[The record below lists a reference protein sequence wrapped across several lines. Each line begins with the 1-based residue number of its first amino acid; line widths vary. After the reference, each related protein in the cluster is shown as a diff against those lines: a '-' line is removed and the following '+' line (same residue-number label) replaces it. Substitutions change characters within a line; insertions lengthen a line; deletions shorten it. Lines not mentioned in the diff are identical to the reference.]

1 MEQGW
6 EGTSSWPWSISG
18 PPCPSLSLF
27 PKAKR
32 SAPLLPPSSSPF
44 FLFVLRPGP
53 RALAAGT
60 PGQGHRSRPHGH
72 LLTRHRGSI
81 PHGRALPQQHPAPLL
96 HRGKCWGE
104 GPVSITPVAAP
115 LPSSPHCHHHSSF
128 PWVFSSPSPSAGCQ
142 QTPLPAHGHPA
153 APRVPA
159 EAADGEPGVPQA
171 AQQDVTAGIPC
182 KSQHSILLCAYKMH
196 VLIATQPLRPSEQAP
211 LH

>member
-1 MEQGW
+1 MLLCVAECSSGAGW

-104 GPVSITPVAAP
+104 GPASVTPVAAP
-115 LPSSPHCHHHSSF
+115 LPSSLFLSLGVLLTFPLCRMSANASPCPWTSGCPLSSCRSCR
-128 PWVFSSPSPSAGCQ
+128 WRARSSPSRSAGC
-142 QTPLPAHGHPA
+142 HGGHP
-153 APRVPA
+153 
-159 EAADGEPGVPQA
+159 
-171 AQQDVTAGIPC
+171 
-182 KSQHSILLCAYKMH
+182 L
-196 VLIATQPLRPSEQAP
+196 
-211 LH
+211 